1 MAPDHHHVNSVLLNY
16 QHNYLFSVELRVVKI
31 FKLLV
36 KKPSI
41 WEIWDINLDS
51 HSVTMYRTILLLVTV
66 AHTTSGATDTR
77 DHGPSETRLHVS
89 DVNRF
94 LTQCVDLAM
103 LGIGLQCQGLDCVGE
118 EASSLSL
125 EELQRQEC
133 VTTDDCVPE
142 HTGMVCTRSRCDC
155 PPYTALNMSSC
166 SCKAASQCHSHIS
179 VNNTRSVYQ

>member
-1 MAPDHHHVNSVLLNY
+1 MC
-16 QHNYLFSVELRVVKI
+16 
-31 FKLLV
+31 
-36 KKPSI
+36 
-41 WEIWDINLDS
+41 
-51 HSVTMYRTILLLVTV
+51 RTILLLVIA
-66 AHTTSGATDTR
+66 AHTTSGAAETRDTR
-77 DHGPSETRLHVS
+77 DHVPGETRLHVS

-94 LTQCVDLAM
+94 LTQCVDLGM

-133 VTTDDCVPE
+133 ITSDDCVPE

-166 SCKAASQCHSHIS
+166 SCQPAAQCHSHVS
-179 VNNTRSVYQ
+179 VNNTRSVMMRLHIA